1 MQIYRGTVPCCS
13 CRNFK
18 SARTLQKFESG
29 VCGSSGLKSSILKT
43 LQRGAE
49 IVMEDRQIVIG
60 GFYRHFKDKLYQV
73 RCIAYHSETK
83 EKMVVYQALYGD
95 YAVYVR
101 PYEMFMS
108 EVDHEKYPEVT
119 QKYRFEQVNPVEEP
133 AQREVAKA
141 LEKAQEVQPQTAGAE
156 KLPDTQENSEP
167 EPVESIE
174 LEELSQEGGINPYL
188 LLFLDAESYTEK
200 LNVLSLCKDKLDDS
214 VINAMAASMEIAV
227 PDGPIEK
234 RYASLRDCIR
244 THVRYEGTRLR

>member
-1 MQIYRGTVPCCS
+1 
-13 CRNFK
+13 
-18 SARTLQKFESG
+18 
-29 VCGSSGLKSSILKT
+29 
-43 LQRGAE
+43 
-49 IVMEDRQIVIG
+49 MEDRQIVIG

-156 KLPDTQENSEP
+156 KLPDTQENSEL

-174 LEELSQEGGINPYL
+174 LEELPQEGGVNPYL
-188 LLFLDAESYTEK
+188 LLFLDAESY
-200 LNVLSLCKDKLDDS
+200 LSL
-214 VINAMAASMEIAV
+214 IHI
-227 PDGPIEK
+227 
-234 RYASLRDCIR
+234 
-244 THVRYEGTRLR
+244 